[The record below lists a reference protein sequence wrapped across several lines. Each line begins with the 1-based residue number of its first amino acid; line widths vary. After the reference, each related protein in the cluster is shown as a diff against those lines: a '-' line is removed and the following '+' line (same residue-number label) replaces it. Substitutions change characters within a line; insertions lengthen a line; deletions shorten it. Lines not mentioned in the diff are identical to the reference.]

1 MAKRNRRADEVTPK
15 LHYRPGVEDPDL
27 EATIVGFY
35 GDRGEEPVPS
45 PAPSQRI
52 DNNGL
57 HRPADSVSAES
68 KGTAAVDPAE
78 MVATESP
85 ATVAAERQATVSASP
100 KETVADGPRDTGASW
115 SPDTVVADP
124 RDTVSVGSPRYNLT
138 SGDRAEERSR
148 RTYERIAKQHPTDTD
163 SAESPDTVA
172 VVSGATVSFGSTNT
186 VAVGPSETVSA
197 DRPPGPTNGPWYT
210 EGKEGI
216 FPASRIRRIIL
227 AQDALTHAEESVYDV
242 LWGPKNQNRD
252 EPRLTSLGYDG
263 ISKAARVTKMNA
275 KWIVERLIHKGFVK
289 VETLP
294 DPLRRIPT
302 CYRVFSYRAALED
315 MRRRNRFHIVR
326 TGNGVLFAHPF
337 TPADIV
343 AHGQPETISVAQ
355 SATVTPGQAATVP
368 RGSQTTISVGDTPLD
383 SSSEAVLIR
392 VINTATN
399 QIIGNDAAAMIV
411 SRCRAQAPDC
421 TNDELADIAR
431 TEATKAIQERRS
443 SLTGWLITV
452 LPGRFTGDSFR
463 IYRETQQQIREQE
476 RKARE
481 EQEQQWRRILNDPTE
496 STEMHQLAREVL
508 GIEHVREEEP

>member
-1 MAKRNRRADEVTPK
+1 MAKRNRRADEVIPK

-35 GDRGEEPVPS
+35 GARGEEPVRS
-45 PAPSQRI
+45 PAQSQSI
-52 DNNGL
+52 DNTGL
-57 HRPADSVSAES
+57 TMPGDTVSV
-68 KGTAAVDPAE
+68 V
-78 MVATESP
+78 SP
-85 ATVAAERQATVSASP
+85 ATVSADVPPATVAP
-100 KETVADGPRDTGASW
+100 GQQDTVADDPTDTVSSGP
-115 SPDTVVADP
+115 PDTVAPDT
-124 RDTVSVGSPRYNLT
+124 RDTVSVGSPKSRLT
-138 SGDRAEERSR
+138 SDDRAEEGSR
-148 RTYERIAKQHPTDTD
+148 HTYEGIAKKHSTDIV
-163 SAESPDTVA
+163 SAESPATVS
-172 VVSGATVSFGSTNT
+172 VVSGETVS
-186 VAVGPSETVSA
+186 VGATDTMAACSPETVSA
-197 DRPPGPTNGPWYT
+197 DRPPGPANGLWYT

-252 EPRLTSLGYDG
+252 EQRLTSLGYDG

-337 TPADIV
+337 TPADTVSVGSVDIV
-343 AHGQPETISVAQ
+343 AHGQPETISVGQ

-368 RGSQTTISVGDTPLD
+368 RGPQATVSVADTLLD
-383 SSSEAVLIR
+383 SSSEAILIR
-392 VINTATN
+392 VINAATN
-399 QIIGNDAAAMIV
+399 QIIGNDAATTIV

-431 TEATKAIQERRS
+431 MEATKAIQERRS

-463 IYRETQQQIREQE
+463 IYRETKQQIREQE
-476 RKARE
+476 CKARK
-481 EQEQQWRRILNDPTE
+481 EQEQQWRRVLNDPTE

-508 GIEHVREEEP
+508 GIEQGREEEPPV

>member
-35 GDRGEEPVPS
+35 GARGEDPVPS
-45 PAPSQRI
+45 PAPSQPI
-52 DNNGL
+52 DNNGSNG
-57 HRPADSVSAES
+57 PVDTVSAES
-68 KGTAAVDPAE
+68 KWTVSVDPSETVSAE
-78 MVATESP
+78 PA
-85 ATVAAERQATVSASP
+85 ATVAY
-100 KETVADGPRDTGASW
+100 
-115 SPDTVVADP
+115 DP
-124 RDTVSVGSPRYNLT
+124 RDTVSDGIIDTVVSWSSDTVSVDPRDTVAAASSKYNLT
-138 SGDRAEERSR
+138 SG
-148 RTYERIAKQHPTDTD
+148 ERIAKIHPTATV
-163 SAESPDTVA
+163 AAGSPDTVA
-172 VVSGATVSFGSTNT
+172 VVSGEAVSVGSKNT
-186 VAVGPSETVSA
+186 EDVDPSETVSA
-197 DRPPGPTNGPWYT
+197 SRPRGPTNGLWYT

-252 EPRLTSLGYDG
+252 EQRLTSLGYDG

-289 VETLP
+289 LETLP

-337 TPADIV
+337 IPAATVSAESTDTV
-343 AHGQPETISVAQ
+343 AHGQLETISVAQ
-355 SATVTPGQAATVP
+355 SATVAPAQAATVP
-368 RGSQTTISVGDTPLD
+368 RGPQATVSVGDTPLD
-383 SSSEAVLIR
+383 NSSEAVLIR
-392 VINTATN
+392 VINAATN
-399 QIIGNDAAAMIV
+399 QIIGNDAAALIV
-411 SRCRAQAPDC
+411 RRCRAQAPDC

-431 TEATKAIQERRS
+431 TEATKAIRERRS

-476 RKARE
+476 CKARE
-481 EQEQQWRRILNDPTE
+481 EQEQQWRRILDDPTE

-508 GIEHVREEEP
+508 GIEQGREEEP